1 MTMKYNLEDK
11 ILLKLSLNLQ
21 MHTDSWSLIGM
32 GIEGRDCK
40 DIIEK
45 KRLSRL
51 FLTYRNLAV
60 SNGVQEWSNDR
71 RLSRYDY

>member
-1 MTMKYNLEDK
+1 MKYNLEDK

-40 DIIEK
+40 DILKKAFIALILDNLKSGSFKSKSRIEQ
-45 KRLSRL
+45 R
-51 FLTYRNLAV
+51 
-60 SNGVQEWSNDR
+60 
-71 RLSRYDY
+71 